1 MKNGYIKLLSI
12 ISDGKIHSGE
22 MLATHLNV
30 SRAAIWKSV
39 KYLQAL
45 GLEIEA
51 IRGKGYLLHN
61 NLEFLSKEDI
71 QDMISPMA
79 KKSCRDIEVPFK
91 IKSTNWS

>member
-22 MLATHLNV
+22 MLATHLNI
-30 SRAAIWKSV
+30 SRAAIWKLV

-61 NLEFLSKEDI
+61 NFEFLSKEDI
-71 QDMISPMA
+71 RDMISPRA
-79 KKSCRDIEVPFK
+79 KKSCRTCLCWLD
-91 IKSTNWS
+91 